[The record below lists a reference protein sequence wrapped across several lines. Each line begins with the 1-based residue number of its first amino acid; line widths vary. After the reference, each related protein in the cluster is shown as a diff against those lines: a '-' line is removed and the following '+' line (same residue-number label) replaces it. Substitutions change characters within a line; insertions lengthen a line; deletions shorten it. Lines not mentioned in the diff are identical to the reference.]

1 MVESLHQVPVGG
13 PQSDYDGGQ
22 LSDVKKYQGWI
33 RAAEG
38 PKKQKYNKWAKA
50 GARAYGENDDTPD
63 GEFIDAQM
71 QGSKDSIFK
80 YKVNFLRQPIERQIA
95 QCYARNPK
103 FVAKP
108 TQPIWADA
116 EPVQQIDPFTGVPV
130 MVPQIDPMTGMPV
143 QQDISEQVCDVVE
156 SLMEVEMAATDFK
169 AEAKACAREAH
180 HAPASIMQVGYE
192 FNVDSGKDM
201 IYFRR
206 RPFKSFI
213 VDPCAEIYDGV
224 IRRCRYMGLKWE
236 LTKAEAES
244 LDLSWEALTYSD
256 KNYSGG
262 DDPEAQKAC
271 VYHIWDRQSGVVVW
285 VPEFGMAYAKDPQ
298 PWPWKIKGF
307 PFVIL
312 KFVEDTDCQFSK
324 PLILEAIGMQ
334 EELEIQREEI
344 AASTT
349 FARPFTI
356 YDPKIID
363 EEKMTQISRRG
374 KGANIPVEGLIGMPN
389 PPIRRESTDGL
400 SQEYYNHY
408 ERNRS
413 ELVEILGTSANEAL
427 RTTKAT
433 AAESEIVDRNA
444 GNATSAKI
452 DILTDFMNRCMQLAV
467 DIMKDTYDTER
478 VTQVVGRDNTKYWVK
493 WIGNQIL
500 KDISISVESGST
512 EREDSA
518 YNRQISLN
526 MLDVM
531 KGIPGMDIMK
541 LATEVL
547 KEHGKRNADQYRLD
561 GMAGM
566 MPQPQMAGR
575 MAGAGATTGM
585 NPGQS
590 VQQQMNPM
598 V

>member
-50 GARAYGENDDTPD
+50 GARAYGESGDTPD

-143 QQDISEQVCDVVE
+143 QRDISEQVCDVVE

-400 SQEYYNHY
+400 TQEYYKHY

-427 RTTKAT
+427 RTTKTT

-467 DIMKDTYDTER
+467 DIMKDAYDTER

-531 KGIPGMDIMK
+531 KGIPGMDIVK

-575 MAGAGATTGM
+575 MAGDGATTGM